1 MNKVLCLLAAALFSV
16 TAEAR
21 TSLWQI
27 SKGAQTLYLGGT
39 IHVLSKSDLPL
50 PASFQ
55 KAFDTTDVLVL
66 ETDIKELM
74 NPDNSLRM
82 LTALTYSDGRT
93 LKDVVQPAT
102 YQAVVD
108 YAQGESVPVNVF
120 ERMTPAG
127 VALTVLSIE
136 LAKAGI
142 QHEGVDKIF
151 HNQAVQDGRPVLGL
165 ETVDQHLSYVAGMGQ
180 GAEDDFILQTLE
192 DAQKTRDSLRKIIAA
207 WRAGDQPAL
216 EAEVIDNMP
225 RDYPQL
231 YARLLVERNNNW
243 MPQIIQMLKT
253 PEQELVLVGAAHL
266 VGPDGLLA
274 QLRAKGYKIKQLP

>member
-1 MNKVLCLLAAALFSV
+1 MNKVLCLLAAALLSV

-21 TSLWQI
+21 TSLWQV

-55 KAFDTTDVLVL
+55 KAFDNTDVLVL

-82 LTALTYSDGRT
+82 LTALTYADGRT

-108 YAQGESVPVNVF
+108 YAQAESVPVNVF

-142 QHEGVDKIF
+142 QQEGVDKIF
-151 HNQAVQDGRPVLGL
+151 HNQAVLDGRPVLGL
-165 ETVDQHLSYVAGMGQ
+165 ESVDQHLSYVTGMGQ

-192 DAQKTRDSLRKIIAA
+192 DARKTHESLRKIINA
-207 WRAGDQPAL
+207 WRIGDQPAL

-225 RDYPQL
+225 QDYPQL

-243 MPQIIQMLKT
+243 MPQIIQMLDT

-266 VGPDGLLA
+266 VGLDGLLA
-274 QLRAKGYKIKQLP
+274 QLLEKGYQIKQLP